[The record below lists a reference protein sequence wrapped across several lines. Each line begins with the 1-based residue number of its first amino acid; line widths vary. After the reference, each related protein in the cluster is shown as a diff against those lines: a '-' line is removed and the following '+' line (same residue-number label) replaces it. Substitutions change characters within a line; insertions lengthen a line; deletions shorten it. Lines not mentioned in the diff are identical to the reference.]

1 MKSFFYTIFYF
12 LVLFSFDSSAYAMTD
27 NRIIE
32 ICKKQV
38 RVSNCIKNLKI
49 KKLNLLE
56 GKRIE
61 IPVIPYKK

>member
-1 MKSFFYTIFYF
+1 MKSFSNTIFYF
-12 LVLFSFDSSAYAMTD
+12 LVLFSFDSSGYTMTD

-38 RVSNCIKNLKI
+38 RVSTCIKNLKI